1 MKANIGIRAHDIE
14 PLPLEQLVKEI
25 SSKGLSSVQLA
36 LAKSF
41 GDQFQTGLGSLSPGL
56 AHHIGRAFRNENLQ
70 IALLGCYIN
79 MIHPDQKERRKSLDR
94 FKEHIRFA
102 RDFGCG
108 IVGTETGNVNAD
120 IVYTEENFTEKPYQ
134 EVVESVRE
142 LVEEAEKHGV
152 IVGIEGGINHPIHTP
167 QRMKRL
173 LDDINSNNLQVIF
186 DPANYL
192 TPDNYLEQ
200 EQVFAEAFEL
210 FGDRIVILH
219 AKDIVIEDNWIKM
232 VPVGTG
238 LLNYDAVFSYIKK
251 QKPFVNILLESTKE
265 PHITNSIAFLQEKY
279 EKA

>member
-41 GDQFQTGLGSLSPGL
+41 GDQFQTGLGSLSPGM
-56 AHHIGRAFRNENLQ
+56 AQHIGSAFRKENLT
-70 IALLGCYIN
+70 ISVLGCYIN
-79 MIHPDQKERRKSLDR
+79 MIHPDQSERRKSINR

-102 RDFGCG
+102 RDFGCS

-142 LVEEAEKHGV
+142 LVAEAEKHGV

-173 LDDINSNNLQVIF
+173 LDDIDSHNLQVIF

-192 TPDNYLEQ
+192 TPENYLNQ
-200 EQVFAEAFEL
+200 EQVIAEAFEL

-219 AKDIVIEDNWIKM
+219 AKDIVIEDGWVKM

-238 LLNYDAVFSYIKK
+238 LLKYDAVFNYIKR
-251 QKPFVNILLESTKE
+251 QKPYINILLENTKE
-265 PHITNSIAFLQEKY
+265 PHINNSIAYLQEKY

>member
-56 AHHIGRAFRNENLQ
+56 AHHIGSAFRNENLQ

-210 FGDRIVILH
+210 FGNRIVILH
-219 AKDIVIEDNWIKM
+219 AKDIAIEDNWIKM

-265 PHITNSIAFLQEKY
+265 PHIANSIAFLQEKY